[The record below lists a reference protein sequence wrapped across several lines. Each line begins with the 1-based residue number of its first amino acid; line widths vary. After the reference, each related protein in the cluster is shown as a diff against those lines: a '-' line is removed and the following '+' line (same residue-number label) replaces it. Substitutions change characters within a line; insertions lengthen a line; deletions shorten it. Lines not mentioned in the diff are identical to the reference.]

1 MKPIEPAMTNLR
13 NRITKQLGEPGNLW
27 LNLSKKQ
34 YKGWL
39 EDRLRKAESI
49 DEALA
54 EAMRMIEATDEKE
67 GAA

>member
-1 MKPIEPAMTNLR
+1 MDPSVPAMNNLR
-13 NRITKQLGEPGNLW
+13 NRITKRLGEPGNQRLKI
-27 LNLSKKQ
+27 SKKQ

-67 GAA
+67 EA